1 MDAVEDFC
9 RACWR
14 CRLRQS
20 QSEDSMHSVQ
30 RSATVL
36 VLAIIGAI
44 ILTTVPSAA
53 QTQNWPQR
61 PVRFILPLGA
71 GSGSDIGA
79 RLFGDRLSKRWH
91 QPVVIE
97 NKPGGDG
104 LLAISTFVGAKDDH
118 VLLFSPSS
126 SFTAHPYLHANLPYK
141 PSDLV
146 PIVRVSNT
154 VIAIVVP
161 ASSNIHSLKELFA
174 EVRAHPGKLNWAG
187 VTGALDFAFAG
198 FLKGENLDMTK
209 VPYRNPVEAS
219 NDLAEGRVEVYE
231 AALAIVQP
239 QIQRGKTRVL
249 ALTNTARAAAAPG
262 IPTAAEAGFPA
273 LTLDGLVGLFG
284 PPGMPL
290 DLRERIAKDF
300 QEAAK
305 DPIIP
310 DRFTATGQ
318 VLNIGGPTEFG
329 KSIDGQ
335 RADLARIAKELN
347 LKPPQ

>member
-1 MDAVEDFC
+1 LHHLYRLIAAV
-9 RACWR
+9 
-14 CRLRQS
+14 
-20 QSEDSMHSVQ
+20 
-30 RSATVL
+30 VL
-36 VLAIIGAI
+36 VVATAITAMPAG
-44 ILTTVPSAA
+44 A
-53 QTQNWPQR
+53 QTWPTR

-79 RLFGDRLSKRWH
+79 RLFGDRLSKRWG

-161 ASSNIHSLKELFA
+161 AASNIHSLKELFDQ
-174 EVRAHPGKLNWAG
+174 VRAQPGKLNWAG

-198 FLKGENLDMTK
+198 FLKGENLEMTK

-219 NDLAEGRVEVYE
+219 NDLAEGRVEAYE

-239 QIQRGKTRVL
+239 QIERGKTRVL
-249 ALTNTARAAAAPG
+249 ALTNTERAAAAPG
-262 IPTAAEAGFPA
+262 IPA

-290 DLRERIAKDF
+290 SLRERIVKDF

-318 VLNIGGPTEFG
+318 VLNVGGPIEFG
-329 KSIDGQ
+329 KSIDDQ
-335 RADLARIAKELN
+335 RAALAKIAKELGIT
-347 LKPPQ
+347 PPK